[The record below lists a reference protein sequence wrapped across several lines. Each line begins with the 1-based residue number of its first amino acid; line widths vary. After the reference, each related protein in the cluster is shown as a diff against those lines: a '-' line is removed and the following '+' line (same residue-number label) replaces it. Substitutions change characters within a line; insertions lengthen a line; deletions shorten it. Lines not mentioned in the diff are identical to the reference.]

1 MTTVIAA
8 RNLSRRYSRGIVH
21 GEKAIAAQSKQNPDG
36 PSPAL
41 AYDRKPGG
49 RDDAGNH
56 EGQHALGEKHAMSPS
71 CYAKG
76 GRRQEVPERP
86 SNGPYSVQKDSGL
99 T

>member
-21 GEKAIAAQSKQNPDG
+21 GEKAIAAQSKQNHRRPR
-36 PSPAL
+36 AVL

-56 EGQHALGEKHAMSPS
+56 EGQHALGEKHATSPS

-76 GRRQEVPERP
+76 GVARKSRNVRQTVRIL
-86 SNGPYSVQKDSGL
+86 YKRTVD
-99 T
+99 